1 MDTTGKQLSK
11 ARLEKGLTIDEVA
24 YATKLRPDK
33 VLALEHDDYGRFPNN
48 AYVKG
53 FLQIYG
59 RYLGVDVSAAVK
71 ELENPSPVSVSDY
84 QYLNSVPVPE
94 SPRLTARKPA
104 KKPSLA
110 PLIAFLLLVAVAG
123 GGGYLYLNALR
134 LVPDQSTQTRS
145 ANPTS
150 GQSANAGA
158 GTEVAKPSAP
168 AATTNAVLPQ
178 PPAVP
183 PSSVP
188 AGTKPGPTAPTAPPI
203 NGPATQIKPQSIA
216 SSDREFISQPTP
228 PPVVTAT
235 VTVNEV
241 VLEPV
246 KKTWVIVRRDDPNS
260 APIFEDY
267 LYTNA
272 PPLKLRGARFFI
284 EMRDEGAVMIRKNGA
299 PIAYQGPGITIQ

>member
-59 RYLGVDVSAAVK
+59 RYLGVDVSATVK
-71 ELENPSPVSVSDY
+71 ELENPSPVCVSDY
-84 QYLNSVPVPE
+84 QYLNNVPVPE
-94 SPRLTARKPA
+94 TPRLTVRKPA

-110 PLIAFLLLVAVAG
+110 PLIAFLLLVVVAG

-134 LVPDQSTQTRS
+134 LVPDQSNQTGN
-145 ANPTS
+145 ANPAS
-150 GQSANAGA
+150 DQSTNAGS
-158 GTEVAKPSAP
+158 GPEVAKPSTP
-168 AATTNAVLPQ
+168 AATTNAVQ

-183 PSSVP
+183 PNSVP
-188 AGTKPGPTAPTAPPI
+188 ATTKPGPAVPAASPL
-203 NGPATQIKPQSIA
+203 NDPATQIKPQAIA